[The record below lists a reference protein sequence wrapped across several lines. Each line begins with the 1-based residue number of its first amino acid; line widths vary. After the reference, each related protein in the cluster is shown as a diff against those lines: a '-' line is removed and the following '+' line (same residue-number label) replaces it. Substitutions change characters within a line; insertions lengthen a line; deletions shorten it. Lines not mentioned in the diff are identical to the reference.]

1 MSINRPRL
9 IVLGTGFAAFS
20 LVKEIDVERYD
31 VRIISPRNHFLFS
44 PLLPSTTVGTIEF
57 RSIIEPIRTAR
68 RGIRYH
74 QARCLDINTKTNTL
88 FCEGYFKQTP
98 FEMHYDKL
106 VIAVGALSNTFG
118 VPGVNEYA
126 TFLKELRDARRI
138 RQRIIE
144 CFERASKPDRPV
156 KDFEWL
162 LHFLVVGG
170 GPTGV
175 EFAAE
180 MHDFIT
186 QDILKWFPELRDYI
200 KITLLEA
207 GDEIL
212 TSFDAKLSA
221 YTISHF
227 KRQNINVR
235 TKSPVV
241 EVTENY
247 VMLQSGEKIPYG
259 LLVWSTGNGPRPL
272 ILKLASDGFAMDRTK
287 RLITDET
294 FLLKGTSNV
303 YVVGDCACIEAN
315 PLPPTAQVAQQS
327 GKHLAKNLN
336 RMVRDKEAQ
345 PFAYRHMGMLAYI
358 GKRRA
363 LADMSNYKSKG
374 FTTWLF
380 WRSAYLTKLISTKNK
395 MLVIMDWMKAAVFG
409 RDISR
414 F

>member
-1 MSINRPRL
+1 MPINRPRL

-20 LVKEIDVERYD
+20 LVKEIDVDHYD
-31 VRIISPRNHFLFS
+31 VRIISPRNHFLFT

-68 RGIRYH
+68 KGIRFY
-74 QARCLDINTKTNTL
+74 QARCLAVDLERNMVS
-88 FCEGYFKQTP
+88 CEGYFKQTP
-98 FEMHYDKL
+98 FEMRYDKL
-106 VIAVGALSNTFG
+106 VIGIGALSNTFG
-118 VPGVNEYA
+118 VPGVEEHA
-126 TFLKELRDARRI
+126 LFLKELRDARRI

-162 LHFLVVGG
+162 LSFVVVGG
-170 GPTGV
+170 GPTGI

-186 QDILKWFPELRDYI
+186 QDLLKWFPELQDHI
-200 KITLLEA
+200 QITLLEA

-212 TSFDAKLSA
+212 TSFDARLSA

-227 KRQNINVR
+227 RRQNINVR

-241 EVTENY
+241 SVHEDHVL
-247 VMLQSGEKIPYG
+247 LQSGEKVPFG

-272 ILKLASDGFAMDRTK
+272 LENLTEQGVTLDRAK
-287 RLITDET
+287 RVETDEC
-294 FLLKGTSNV
+294 FLVKGTRNV
-303 YVVGDCACIEAN
+303 YAVGDCSSIAGN
-315 PLPPTAQVAQQS
+315 PLPPTAQVAQQE

-336 RMVRDKEAQ
+336 RMVRDKEPV
-345 PFAYRHMGMLAYI
+345 PFKYRNMGMLAYI

-363 LADMSNYKSKG
+363 LADLSNFKGKG

-380 WRSAYLTKLISTKNK
+380 WRSAYLTKLMSMKNK
-395 MLVIMDWMKAAVFG
+395 MLVVIDWLKAAVFG